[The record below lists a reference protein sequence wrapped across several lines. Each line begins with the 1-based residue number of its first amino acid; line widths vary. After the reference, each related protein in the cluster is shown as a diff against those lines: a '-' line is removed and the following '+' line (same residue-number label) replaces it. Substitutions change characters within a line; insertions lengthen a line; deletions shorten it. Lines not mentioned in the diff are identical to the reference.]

1 MTKIKIKNFG
11 PIKEGYLENDGW
23 MEIKKVTVFIGN
35 QASGKSTV
43 AKVLSTLMWLEKA
56 FNRGEEDYE
65 SLTVYSNKQYNP
77 FESHFLNQGIY
88 NYFLDNTEIE
98 YLGEKYSIKYRRKDK
113 FAIIKEIGNNIYV
126 VPKIMYIPAER
137 NILST
142 INSIYDASGMNYML
156 YTFGEELRKAQ
167 KELNGQKIK
176 LPISD
181 EIEYRYDAP
190 SETSFVVGKDYEIN
204 LLNASSGLQSLIPL
218 YLVSKNLAKLVT
230 QKDEVLRKN
239 MNTDLSIRMN
249 EEITSLMV
257 DNKITE
263 EKRNQELNQI
273 RSKYLGKCFINIV
286 EEPEQNLFPTSQWQM
301 LQRLLEF
308 NNMTEANKLIM
319 TTHSPYIINYLSIAI
334 QGAYLKAKIKS
345 DVLLDRL
352 NKIVPVASLIS
363 ADDVVI
369 YQLDERDGSIKKLPV
384 FEGIPSDKNYL
395 NSSLHEGN
403 QLFDSLL
410 ELEEDL

>member
-1 MTKIKIKNFG
+1 M
-11 PIKEGYLENDGW
+11 
-23 MEIKKVTVFIGN
+23 
-35 QASGKSTV
+35 
-43 AKVLSTLMWLEKA
+43 
-56 FNRGEEDYE
+56 
-65 SLTVYSNKQYNP
+65 
-77 FESHFLNQGIY
+77 
-88 NYFLDNTEIE
+88 
-98 YLGEKYSIKYRRKDK
+98 
-113 FAIIKEIGNNIYV
+113 YV
-126 VPKIMYIPAER
+126 PAER
-137 NILST
+137 NTLST
-142 INSIYDASGMNYML
+142 ISNVFNVTGMPEHL
-156 YTFGEELRKAQ
+156 FTFAEEWRKAN
-167 KELNGQKIK
+167 KEINGQKIK

-218 YLVSKNLAKLVT
+218 YLVSKNLAQLVT

-239 MNTDLSIRMN
+239 MNADLSIRMN
-249 EEITSLMV
+249 EEITSLMLN
-257 DNKITE
+257 NKITE

-308 NNMTEANKLIM
+308 NNMTDANKLIM
-319 TTHSPYIINYLSIAI
+319 TTHSPYIINWLSIAI

-352 NKIVPVASLIS
+352 NKIIPVVSLIF

-369 YQLDERDGSIKKLPV
+369 YQLDERDGSIKKLPD
-384 FEGIPSDKNYL
+384 FEGTPSDKNYL

-403 QLFDSLL
+403 QIFDSLL
-410 ELEEDL
+410 EIEEEL